1 MHDCSIISEAYPADK
16 PLITHRVRFAYNNFM
31 SFYTSKGD
39 DGTTNLLGEGR
50 VAKYH
55 ARIEAVGTLDE
66 STAALGLARA
76 QCLDSRSSPILL
88 EAQRDLYKLMAEVA
102 ATPENAE
109 KFRFIDEKR
118 VTWLEERT
126 DELSKLV
133 EMPREFILPGD
144 SLAGAALSLARAII
158 RRAERRVVE
167 LFDLNELSNPELQR
181 YLNRLSSLCFVLELL
196 ENKAAG
202 HQTTLAKP

>member
-1 MHDCSIISEAYPADK
+1 VSIRPI
-16 PLITHRVRFAYNNFM
+16 INGYNPRM

-39 DGTTNLLGEGR
+39 DGMTNLLGEGR
-50 VAKYH
+50 VTKYH

-76 QCLDSRSSPILL
+76 QCLDPHSSGILL

-102 ATPENAE
+102 STPENAE
-109 KFRFIDEKR
+109 MFHFIDSSR
-118 VTWLEERT
+118 VKWLEEQT
-126 DELSKLV
+126 DMLSSLV
-133 EMPREFILPGD
+133 EMPKEFILPGD
-144 SLAGAALSLARAII
+144 SLAGAALSLARAIV

-167 LFDLNELSNPELQR
+167 LYDTEEVVNPDLQR

-202 HQTTLAKP
+202 HKTSLAKE

>member
-1 MHDCSIISEAYPADK
+1 
-16 PLITHRVRFAYNNFM
+16 M

-76 QCLDSRSSPILL
+76 QCLDPRSAPILL
-88 EAQRDLYKLMAEVA
+88 ETQRDLYKLMAEVA

-109 KFRFIDEKR
+109 KFRFIDEGR
-118 VTWLEERT
+118 VAWLEQRT
-126 DELSKLV
+126 DELSRIV
-133 EMPREFILPGD
+133 EMPKEFILSGD

-167 LFDLNELSNPELQR
+167 LFDLNELANPDLQR

-202 HQTTLAKP
+202 HKTTLAKS

>member
-1 MHDCSIISEAYPADK
+1 M
-16 PLITHRVRFAYNNFM
+16 R
-31 SFYTSKGD
+31 FYTTTGD
-39 DGTTNLLGEGR
+39 DGTTGLLGEGR
-50 VAKYH
+50 VTKYH

-76 QCLDSRSSPILL
+76 QCLDPRSSPIIL
-88 EAQRDLYKLMAEVA
+88 ETQRDLYKLMAEVA

-109 KFRFIDEKR
+109 KFRMIDASR
-118 VTWLEERT
+118 VTWLEEQT
-126 DELSKLV
+126 DAISEVV
-133 EMPREFILPGD
+133 EMPKEFILPGD
-144 SLAGAALSLARAII
+144 SLAGAALSLARAIV

-167 LFDLNELSNPELQR
+167 LRDEQEVSNLDLQR

-202 HQTTLAKP
+202 HRTTLAKA